1 MKQLDFLRSRRVR
14 IVILTVLLLLL
25 VAGGAACAFF
35 MRSFNGAAEP
45 VYVYIDADDDADS
58 LRAKL
63 LDEGRASSSLSPRCV
78 QLLQW
83 GTAGVRPGRYDV
95 GSGQSVLDVARR
107 LRRGQQSPLR
117 LTIPCVWRSQD
128 LAGRLSRVLMADS
141 AALAGA
147 MTDAALLCELGTDS
161 ANVVG
166 LCLANTYEVYWT
178 VAPADFLRRMKRE
191 SDRFWTNERRAAAER
206 LGLTPAQV
214 VTLASIV
221 DKETAAAAEQPRVAG
236 MYLNRLRTGMKLQA
250 DPTVKFALGRFDLR
264 RILHEHL
271 TVDSPYNTYR
281 YEGLPPGPICLPS
294 LQSIEAVLRAEQ
306 HDYLY
311 MCAKEDFSGT
321 HNFARTYDEHMANA
335 RRYRAAL
342 NARGIK

>member
-1 MKQLDFLRSRRVR
+1 MKHLDFLRSRSVR
-14 IVILTVLLLLL
+14 IVILAVLLVLLT
-25 VAGGAACAFF
+25 AGGAAVWFF
-35 MRSFNGAAEP
+35 TRPFNGAAEP

-63 LDEGRASSSLSPRCV
+63 LGDGRASSSFGPRGV
-78 QLLQW
+78 QLLQR
-83 GTAGVRPGRYDV
+83 GTAGVQPGRYDV

-107 LRRGQQSPLR
+107 LRRGAQSPLR
-117 LTIPCVWRSQD
+117 LTVPCVWRSQD
-128 LAGRLSRVLMADS
+128 LAGRLARVLMVDS
-141 AALAGA
+141 AALAGV
-147 MTDAALLCELGTDS
+147 MTDATLLRELGTDS

-178 VAPADFLRRMKRE
+178 VTPADFLRRMKQE
-191 SDRFWTNERRAAAER
+191 SDRFWTAERRAAADR

-221 DKETAAAAEQPRVAG
+221 DKETAAVAEQPRVAG

-271 TVDSPYNTYR
+271 TVDCPYNTYR

-294 LQSIEAVLRAEQ
+294 LQSIEAVLHAED

-321 HNFARTYDEHMANA
+321 HNFARTYAEHMANA

-342 NARGIK
+342 NARGIR